1 MVVGLSAPGLAIAA
15 TIAVAFS
22 VRRRGARVWLPIA
35 ISPLMAMTAGR
46 MFTELLP
53 QQSAPD
59 SDEPGFPSGHT
70 TGLTAEVLT
79 VAYVLSRERM
89 AGRAAA
95 AATLSLFPILAGMN
109 RVYRDR
115 HWASDVVA
123 AWAAGAAVAA
133 GCAILYERMR

>member
-22 VRRRGARVWLPIA
+22 VRRRGARAWLPIA
-35 ISPLMAMTAGR
+35 ISPLMAMAAGR

-53 QQSAPD
+53 QQCAPD

-89 AGRAAA
+89 AGGA
-95 AATLSLFPILAGMN
+95 AATLSLFPIVAGMN

>member
-1 MVVGLSAPGLAIAA
+1 
-15 TIAVAFS
+15 
-22 VRRRGARVWLPIA
+22 
-35 ISPLMAMTAGR
+35 MTAGR
-46 MFTELLP
+46 LFTEFLP
-53 QQSAPD
+53 QQSAPG

-79 VAYVLSRERM
+79 VLYVLSREGI
-89 AGRAAA
+89 AGPA
-95 AATLSLFPILAGMN
+95 AATLSLFPIVAGVN

-133 GCAILYERMR
+133 GCALLYERMR